1 MSNEFGYIPESPEQS
16 FGNNKGIF
24 TPTDIYD
31 LTRADKYT
39 NYGQLELIETQTV
52 SSAVA
57 QVDFTDIK
65 EDIYNVHFLT
75 ASDMK
80 FSSTGI
86 GNLGVRFFNSG
97 VIDTSGY
104 QIAYLRFTA
113 TGSITEVKSTNVSAL
128 RINTYSGNTSST
140 TGLVNGYSY
149 FYNLGD
155 STKYSFQTTHS
166 TLINYDNNYA
176 SNFGSG
182 VSPQTS
188 VVDGIRLYDSSSG
201 NDIANGTFSLYGI
214 KEYS

>member
-57 QVDFTDIK
+57 QVDFTSIQ
-65 EDIYNVHFLT
+65 ESTYNVHLLT
-75 ASDMK
+75 ANNVQ
-80 FSSTGI
+80 FASTGI
-86 GNLGVRFFNSG
+86 SNLGIRFFNSG

-104 QIAYLRFTA
+104 KIAYLRMSASGTFTE
-113 TGSITEVKSTNVSAL
+113 TKSTNITHN
-128 RINTYSGNTSST
+128 RINTYAGGVSDNADGSV
-140 TGLVNGYSY
+140 GGYSY

-155 STKYSFQTTHS
+155 STKYSFHTMQS
-166 TLINYDNNYA
+166 TFINYDGNFA

-182 VSPQTS
+182 TNNETS
-188 VVDGIRLYDSSSG
+188 VVDGIRLFDSSGGKNIVSG
-201 NDIANGTFSLYGI
+201 VFSLYGI
-214 KEYS
+214 RFA